1 MLTLLTITAKLTSYH
16 GFKSCNSIKITHII
30 INGYVNYTKTCQT
43 TGDTMIDGIIDRDL
57 ERVSSA
63 IHQSGAK
70 PAARVMTTASALP
83 YADMGQQKRLRKGK
97 WLVSYL
103 CSRGPRDD
111 LERVVLRAGYKI
123 RSRYSN
129 KWSHF
134 VIFDE

>member
-1 MLTLLTITAKLTSYH
+1 MM
-16 GFKSCNSIKITHII
+16 GE
-30 INGYVNYTKTCQT
+30 
-43 TGDTMIDGIIDRDL
+43 IIDRDL

-70 PAARVMTTASALP
+70 PAARVMTTATAYP
-83 YADMGQQKRLRKGK
+83 YADYEQQKRLCKGK

-103 CSRGPRDD
+103 CSRGPRDA
-111 LERVVLRAGYKI
+111 LERAVLRAGYKV
-123 RSRYSN
+123 RSRHSN

>member
-1 MLTLLTITAKLTSYH
+1 M
-16 GFKSCNSIKITHII
+16 
-30 INGYVNYTKTCQT
+30 
-43 TGDTMIDGIIDRDL
+43 DDIIDKDL

-70 PAARVMTTASALP
+70 PAARVMTTASAMP
-83 YADMGQQKRLRKGK
+83 YADSGQQKRLCKGR

-103 CSRGPRDD
+103 CSRGPRED
-111 LERVVLRAGYKI
+111 LEKAVLRAGYQV
-123 RSRYSN
+123 RSMYSN